1 MSKEIL
7 RNKVEKKL
15 NKVIEEL
22 NLLLA
27 GKNVLAIEPIL
38 NRIGRGGKIP
48 HWFEQLKNDS
58 TLPNLDGKT
67 IGSIIEM
74 LFVSVI
80 EKHILNDPQIE
91 LTINPARG
99 VDIPDLDL
107 GIKSPSENYCT
118 SEPFFSA
125 YERLIGNEYD
135 AVILLTN
142 YQTAKSKPPLKVS
155 IIKYKY
161 LKGSEIADRNLCLL
175 GKKHRDWL
183 LTKNEIWAKKFFKF
197 LAYANQSDW
206 AARQLLI
213 ILNNIDKDTAI
224 ISTIELAKKDFKK
237 QNDKRSK
244 DGKVEMPQSDLD
256 IILQI
261 ANVTPLHLGVI
272 TAIDDWV
279 AKEQKDF
286 GRLPN
291 DNEWDRI
298 KNSPLDGKIGMS
310 YALQWRY
317 NFGALFNE

>member
-1 MSKEIL
+1 MNKENL
-7 RNKVEKKL
+7 RNKVEKNL

-22 NLLLA
+22 NLLLE

-91 LTINPARG
+91 LKINPARG

-135 AVILLTN
+135 AVVLLTN

-155 IIKYKY
+155 IIKFKY

-183 LTKNEIWAKKFFKF
+183 LSKNEIWAKKFFKF

-213 ILNNIDKDTAI
+213 ILNTIDEDTAI